1 LECDEPVGVWIRR
14 INFETDAFLHVV
26 YDSKVLNREALQH
39 HDLAALCNTPSF
51 VTRCIARVCEAGSD
65 TKEMDHKSP
74 SSKFGLWQLM
84 TEGRAERYP
93 LMRTLIEFNNPFFVR
108 DSLGACGYGLH
119 PEERSYEAATETQ
132 KKMWAEVFQKALSE
146 KQTGKTD
153 TTTVAIK
160 DMDPKELWVGL
171 QTEAKV
177 CPHHLSSM
185 SDLLNDVI
193 IKRD

>member
-14 INFETDAFLHVV
+14 INFETDALLHVV

-51 VTRCIARVCEAGSD
+51 VTRCIARVCEGVSAS
-65 TKEMDHKSP
+65 KELDQESP

-84 TEGRAERYP
+84 TEGRAEHYP
-93 LMRTLIEFNNPFFVR
+93 LMRTLIELDNPFFIR

-119 PEERSYEAATETQ
+119 PVEKSYEATTEKQ
-132 KKMWAEVFQKALSE
+132 KKMWVEVFQKALSE
-146 KQTGKTD
+146 KQTGKTNS
-153 TTTVAIK
+153 TTVSIK
-160 DMDPKELWVGL
+160 DMKPKELWVGL

-177 CPHHLSSM
+177 
-185 SDLLNDVI
+185 
-193 IKRD
+193 